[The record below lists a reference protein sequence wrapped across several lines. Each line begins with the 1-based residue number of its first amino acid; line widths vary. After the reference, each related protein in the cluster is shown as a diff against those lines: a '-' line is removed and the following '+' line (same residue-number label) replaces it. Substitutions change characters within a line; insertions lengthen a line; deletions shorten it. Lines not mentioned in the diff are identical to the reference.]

1 MPSPFDVQGA
11 ISARAA
17 FIIGGIIVTGL
28 ILAFTPISIA
38 GYVLLGAAA
47 VLYVFLSVLPGS

>member
-11 ISARAA
+11 ISAKAA
-17 FIIGGIIVTGL
+17 LIIGVIIVAGL

-47 VLYVFLSVLPGS
+47 LVYVLLSVRPVS